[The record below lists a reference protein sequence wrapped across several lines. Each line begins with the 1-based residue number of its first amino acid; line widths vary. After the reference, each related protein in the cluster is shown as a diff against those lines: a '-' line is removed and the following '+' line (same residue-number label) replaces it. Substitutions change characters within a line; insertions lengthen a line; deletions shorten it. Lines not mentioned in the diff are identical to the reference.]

1 MRRFLRG
8 QRGVET
14 LEAAVT
20 LPLMV
25 LILLT
30 IVEFGWAVYAQQVAQ
45 EAARHGVR
53 MGVVSQGNAAG
64 AAASAA
70 AQYASNGALQGAQ
83 VSVLAPGG
91 VVGTTLRVRVRYE
104 VPHFLGFLGLPPLV
118 VTGEAEGRQEGW

>member
-1 MRRFLRG
+1 MRRFLGG
-8 QRGVET
+8 QCGVET
-14 LEAAVT
+14 LEAAIT

-53 MGVVSQGNAAG
+53 MGIVSQGNAVG
-64 AAASAA
+64 AAMSAA
-70 AQYASNGALQGAQ
+70 SEYVGNGALRGAQ

-104 VPHFLGFLGLPPLV
+104 VPHFLGFIGLPPLV

>member
-1 MRRFLRG
+1 M
-8 QRGVET
+8 ET
-14 LEAAVT
+14 LEAAIT

-53 MGVVSQGNAAG
+53 MGIVSQGNAVG
-64 AAASAA
+64 AAMSAA
-70 AQYASNGALQGAQ
+70 SEYVGNGALRGAQ

-104 VPHFLGFLGLPPLV
+104 VPHFLGFIGLPPLV